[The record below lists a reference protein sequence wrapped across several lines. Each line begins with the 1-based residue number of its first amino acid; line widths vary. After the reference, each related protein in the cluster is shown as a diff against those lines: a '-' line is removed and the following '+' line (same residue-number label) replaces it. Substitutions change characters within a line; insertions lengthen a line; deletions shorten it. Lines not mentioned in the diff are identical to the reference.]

1 MSSTNGLMQS
11 YTVFDF
17 LPADAMALRTTATLM
32 AGGSVKGILRER
44 QLRRLPRR
52 RCSLIGEAT
61 VPEVIFQVPCAYLVS
76 PMAAGCAEL
85 LHVFNCNCSALHC
98 IVVSQSALRL
108 CFCASGHQQFSGMYL
123 QARLVLL
130 LQVAAQGYDYMWTL
144 CCPDTLVFCGG
155 TGNANGALFQ

>member
-1 MSSTNGLMQS
+1 MHGLGGMLQTLGSRAEDVAAVHTMAIIEEQAPGADAPS

-61 VPEVIFQVPCAYLVS
+61 VPEAMQMARCFNEIWPCELKLLVNDCHS
-76 PMAAGCAEL
+76 HTAALVHHLTGQTITIEKIL
-85 LHVFNCNCSALHC
+85 P
-98 IVVSQSALRL
+98 
-108 CFCASGHQQFSGMYL
+108 L
-123 QARLVLL
+123 QRYPLW
-130 LQVAAQGYDYMWTL
+130 M
-144 CCPDTLVFCGG
+144 
-155 TGNANGALFQ
+155 